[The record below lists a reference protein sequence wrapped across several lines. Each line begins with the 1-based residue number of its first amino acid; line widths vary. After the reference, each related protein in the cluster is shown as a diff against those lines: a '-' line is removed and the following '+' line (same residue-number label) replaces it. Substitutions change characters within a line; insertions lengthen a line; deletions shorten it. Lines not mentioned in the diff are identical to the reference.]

1 MRRVHSYDGHVR
13 SHYKF
18 TGKERDS
25 ESGLD
30 NFGARYNA
38 STMGRFMTPDWS
50 SKPAAVPFAD
60 PANPQSLNLYSYVTN
75 NFLSRID
82 PLGHNWFDING
93 TWQWQ
98 KGHVCIT
105 MRMAMPPKTRDTL
118 VSSSRRQPVPTSRE
132 QQRTN

>member
-25 ESGLD
+25 ESGLA

-75 NFLSRID
+75 NFLSRTD
-82 PLGHNWFDING
+82 PLGHNWFCTSG
-93 TWQWQ
+93 TASNCARWEWHPGSQYTD
-98 KGHVCIT
+98 KDGNKFT
-105 MRMAMPPKTRDTL
+105 SKFTGLL
-118 VSSSRRQPVPTSRE
+118 VA
-132 QQRTN
+132 